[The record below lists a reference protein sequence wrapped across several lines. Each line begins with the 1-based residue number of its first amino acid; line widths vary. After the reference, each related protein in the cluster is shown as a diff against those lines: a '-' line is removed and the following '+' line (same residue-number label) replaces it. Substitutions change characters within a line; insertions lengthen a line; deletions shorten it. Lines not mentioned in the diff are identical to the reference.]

1 MSADEEIMVIM
12 SEAAETEGL
21 ELRPKNGGPNRR
33 RRGPM
38 AEGRGAGGED
48 RSYEAESDKP
58 EVKAGRGH

>member
-33 RRGPM
+33 RRGPRIFAGTAKIRGPR
-38 AEGRGAGGED
+38 AEAPEGGAKFRG
-48 RSYEAESDKP
+48 
-58 EVKAGRGH
+58 